1 MKNPAL
7 TIMQLELAL
16 NNMHN
21 TMVNE
26 EGKLVLDNSFFEQ
39 FDTLM
44 YKLQETR
51 SIAQKMRPKIE
62 VDGVPAFIN
71 NNKIGR

>member
-16 NNMHN
+16 NNLHN
-21 TMVNE
+21 TMVDE
-26 EGKLVLDNSFFEQ
+26 DGQLVLNDDFLER

-51 SIAQKMRPKIE
+51 NIAQKMRPKIE

>member
-26 EGKLVLDNSFFEQ
+26 EGELVLDNSFFEQ